1 MKFSSKKYL
10 VLLGILLAGL
20 FSIAVMSFGQEK
32 NFQTNVLTNGHL
44 IDGTG
49 AALRKDVTVIIE
61 GNIIKEIRQG
71 IYIQPPGTKNIRVF
85 DLDGGYILPGL
96 WNMHVHLSDLLPDVN
111 DMLGHE
117 PTFPAFIRAGR
128 NAMDALKR
136 GFTGL
141 RIVGERDYID
151 IAWRDT
157 FDSGV
162 FVGPRLFAAGK
173 IVTPTEGDP
182 SEPGWPVEI
191 YADGPDEIRK
201 AMRKNIAKGIDLVKI
216 FAPPLQ
222 NDEMATIIGIAHDN
236 GLKVT
241 AHSGGESAHRAVVAG
256 VDCIEHGTMITDET
270 IQLMAEKGTFLC
282 PTVVCNLSKE
292 YIREREDRLT
302 KLGFSNDKDV
312 VKGRVL
318 VAYADERSPRVA
330 ARHREIIVKAA
341 KAGVKIL
348 SGSDS
353 NPLDE
358 LGILEIE
365 QLYLSGLTEMQ
376 AIIAGTKNCAEMC
389 GVLDKLGTIEKG
401 KFADLIVVK
410 DNPLENI
417 SNLRK
422 LKRVFK
428 DGKPVDLEKDSGQ
441 TSFWDLYFKQKHR

>member
-1 MKFSSKKYL
+1 MKFFKP
-10 VLLGILLAGL
+10 LGFILLAIL
-20 FSIAVMSFGQEK
+20 FSIGNLSYGKEK
-32 NFQTNVLTNGHL
+32 SPKINVLTNGHL

-49 AALRKDVTVIIE
+49 RALMKDVTVIIE

-71 IYIQPPGTKNIRVF
+71 IYHQPPGKMNVLVF

-96 WNMHVHLSDLLPDVN
+96 WNMHVHLSDLLPDVH

-117 PTFPAFIRAGR
+117 LTFPAFIRAGR

-151 IAWRDT
+151 LAWRDA
-157 FDSGV
+157 FDKGI

-173 IVTPTEGDP
+173 IVTPSEGNP

-201 AMRKNIAKGIDLVKI
+201 AVRKNIATGIDLVKI

-222 NDEMATIIGIAHDN
+222 EDEMATIIGIAHRH

-241 AHSGGESAHRAVVAG
+241 AHSGGKSAHRAVVAG
-256 VDCIEHGTMITDET
+256 VDCIEHGTMISDET
-270 IQLMAEKGTFLC
+270 IQLMTEKGTFLC

-292 YIREREDRLT
+292 YIQEREDRLA
-302 KLGFSNDKDV
+302 KLGFSDDKGIV
-312 VKGRVL
+312 NGRVL

-341 KAGVKIL
+341 NAGVKIL

-353 NPLDE
+353 NPLGE

-376 AIIAGTKNCAEMC
+376 AIIAATKNCAEMC
-389 GVLDKLGTIEKG
+389 GVLEKLGTVEQG
-401 KFADLIVVK
+401 KFADLIVVEK
-410 DNPLENI
+410 NPLGNI

-422 LKRVFK
+422 LKWVFK
-428 DGKPVDLEKDSGQ
+428 DGKPVNLEKDLGQ
-441 TSFWDLYFKQKHR
+441 ASFWDLYFK

>member
-1 MKFSSKKYL
+1 MKFFKSM
-10 VLLGILLAGL
+10 GFILLAIL
-20 FSIAVMSFGQEK
+20 FSIGSLSYGKEK
-32 NFQTNVLTNGHL
+32 SPKINVLTNGHL

-49 AALRKDVTVIIE
+49 RALMKDVTVIIE

-71 IYIQPPGTKNIRVF
+71 IYHQPPGKMNVLVF

-96 WNMHVHLSDLLPDVN
+96 WNMHVHLSDLLPDVH

-128 NAMDALKR
+128 NTMDALKR

-151 IAWRDT
+151 LAWRDA
-157 FDSGV
+157 FDKGI

-173 IVTPTEGDP
+173 IVTPSEGNP

-201 AMRKNIAKGIDLVKI
+201 AVRKNIATGIDLVKI

-222 NDEMATIIGIAHDN
+222 EDEMATIIGLAHSH

-241 AHSGGESAHRAVVAG
+241 AHAGGKSAHRAVVAG
-256 VDCIEHGTMITDET
+256 VDCIEHGTMISDET

-282 PTVVCNLSKE
+282 PTVVCNLSVE
-292 YIREREDRLT
+292 YIREREDRLA
-302 KLGFSNDKDV
+302 KLGFSDEKGV
-312 VKGRVL
+312 VKGRTL

-341 KAGVKIL
+341 NAGVKIL

-353 NPLDE
+353 NPLGE
-358 LGILEIE
+358 LGLLEIE

-376 AIIAGTKNCAEMC
+376 AIIAATRNCAEMC
-389 GVLDKLGTIEKG
+389 GVLEKLGTVEQG

-410 DNPLENI
+410 ENPLENI

-422 LKRVFK
+422 LKWVFK
-428 DGKPVDLEKDSGQ
+428 DGKPVNLEKDLGQ
-441 TSFWDLYFKQKHR
+441 TSFWDLYFK

>member
-1 MKFSSKKYL
+1 MKFFKST
-10 VLLGILLAGL
+10 GFILLAAF
-20 FSIAVMSFGQEK
+20 FSIGSLSYGQEK
-32 NFQTNVLTNGHL
+32 NPLINVLTNGHL

-49 AALRKDVTVIIE
+49 KALRKDVTVVIE
-61 GNIIKEIRQG
+61 GNIIKEIKQG
-71 IYIQPPGTKNIRVF
+71 IYHQLPGKKNVRVF

-111 DMLGHE
+111 DILGHE
-117 PTFPAFIRAGR
+117 STFPAFIRAGR

-151 IAWRDT
+151 IAWREAFET
-157 FDSGV
+157 GV
-162 FVGPRLFAAGK
+162 FVGPRIFAAGK
-173 IVTPTEGDP
+173 IVTPSEGDP

-201 AMRKNIAKGIDLVKI
+201 AVRKNIARGIDLVKL
-216 FAPPLQ
+216 FAPPLEE
-222 NDEMATIIGIAHDN
+222 NEMATIIGLAHRH

-241 AHSGGESAHRAVVAG
+241 AHSGGKSAHRAVVAG
-256 VDCIEHGTMITDET
+256 VDCIEHGTMISDET

-282 PTVVCNLSKE
+282 PTVVCNLSEE
-292 YIREREDRLT
+292 YIREREDRLA
-302 KLGFSNDKDV
+302 KLGFSDDKGV
-312 VKGRVL
+312 VNGRVL
-318 VAYADERSPRVA
+318 VGYADERSPRMA

-341 KAGVKIL
+341 NAGVKIL

-353 NPLDE
+353 NPLGE

-376 AIIAGTKNCAEMC
+376 AIIAATKNCAEMC
-389 GVLDKLGTIEKG
+389 GVLDKLGTVEQG
-401 KFADLIVVK
+401 KFADLIVVEE
-410 DNPLENI
+410 NPLENI

-428 DGKPVDLEKDSGQ
+428 DGKPVSLEKDEGQ
-441 TSFWDLYFKQKHR
+441 TSFWDLYFK

>member
-1 MKFSSKKYL
+1 MKILK
-10 VLLGILLAGL
+10 LLGNILLAMFL
-20 FSIAVMSFGQEK
+20 SIGSLSYGQEK
-32 NFQTNVLTNGHL
+32 SPQIHVLTNGHL

-49 AALRKDVTVIIE
+49 EALRKDVTVIIE

-71 IYIQPPGTKNIRVF
+71 IYIQPPGTKNVRVF

-96 WNMHVHLSDLLPDVN
+96 WNMHVHLSDLLPDVKN
-111 DMLGHE
+111 MLGNE

-128 NAMDALKR
+128 NAMDAIKR

-141 RIVGERDYID
+141 RVVGERDYID
-151 IAWRDT
+151 IAWRDA
-157 FDSGV
+157 FDAGV
-162 FVGPRLFAAGK
+162 FVGPRLYAAGK

-201 AMRKNIAKGIDLVKI
+201 AVRKNIARGIDFVKI

-222 NDEMATIIGIAHDN
+222 DDEMATIIELAHSH

-282 PTVVCNLSKE
+282 PTVVCNLCEE
-292 YIREREDRLT
+292 YIREREDRLA
-302 KLGFSNDKDV
+302 KLGFSNDKGV
-312 VKGRVL
+312 VGGRIL

-341 KAGVKIL
+341 KAGVKLL

-353 NPLDE
+353 NPLGE

-376 AIIAGTKNCAEMC
+376 AIIAATRNCADVC
-389 GVLDKLGTIEKG
+389 GVLDELGTVEHG
-401 KFADLIVVK
+401 KIADLIVVEE
-410 DNPLENI
+410 NPLENI

-428 DGKPVDLEKDSGQ
+428 DGQPVNLDMDSGQ
-441 TSFWDLYFKQKHR
+441 RSFWELYFE